1 MSENPDGDKNQMSLV
16 KECAILGG
24 CKMPEDLP
32 MYSEND

>member
-24 CKMPEDLP
+24 LQNAWRP